1 MIQRLSLSNKTQN
14 IRSQQLLRRALKDVE
29 TVMKLLDLEEI
40 LALSRLRSAIKDIK
54 VAEAQIR

>member
-1 MIQRLSLSNKTQN
+1 
-14 IRSQQLLRRALKDVE
+14 LRRALKDVE

>member
-29 TVMKLLDLEEI
+29 TAMKLLDLEEI